1 MQIYRYV
8 YMIQA
13 FFMKNKR
20 KRIFAFVLHEE
31 CIKDYYFFKYVVLD
45 GWVLCFFQKEQRSCY
60 LFT

>member
-1 MQIYRYV
+1 MQIYRYE

-45 GWVLCFFQKEQRSCY
+45 G
-60 LFT
+60 